1 MNGAVAKLI
10 SKLKND
16 KTVDSGSI
24 GGMAYT
30 KSTRRGS
37 TIPIQGK
44 SSPSPSESSG
54 GHHTC
59 RTKPDECA
67 WLGWREAN
75 GTWVLYSMRGDPTAS
90 TGNEDVPFGVDTVKH
105 PCRDWACPPNNPNLG
120 SGGTPK
126 CSRMQYCWKA
136 TAYQATRSQGLAG
149 HPQNSHGM
157 VAAPPS
163 PAPHVPDWS

>member
-1 MNGAVAKLI
+1 MNGAVAKAHFAAKKRQDGRRWFKVAWRTRNLRDVVAQSL
-10 SKLKND
+10 SKA
-16 KTVDSGSI
+16 I
-24 GGMAYT
+24 HH
-30 KSTRRGS
+30 RRHQKVPED
-37 TIPIQGK
+37 TIHAG
-44 SSPSPSESSG
+44 
-54 GHHTC
+54 
-59 RTKPDECA
+59 TKPDECA